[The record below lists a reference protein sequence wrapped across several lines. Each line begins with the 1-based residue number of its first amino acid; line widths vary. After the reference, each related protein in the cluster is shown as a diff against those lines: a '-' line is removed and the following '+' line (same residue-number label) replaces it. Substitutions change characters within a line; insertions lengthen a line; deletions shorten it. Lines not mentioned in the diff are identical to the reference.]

1 MNYVLW
7 FDALRYCGA
16 GEVWSCEVLLGMAL
30 CAAVW
35 KGGLEQSEL
44 RYAAVRSY
52 EPRYCPVKLRESV
65 AKRGKPWAPFFWG
78 DKMSIETYKTIDV
91 EIKGMTPLLM
101 NRLNPES
108 LRAKSRMKTQQY
120 STITDA
126 KNSAYMA
133 IIDGKNQLYIPH
145 EAVYSMMIRTAKGFR
160 VRRIT
165 LSGLLAG
172 TMRIEP
178 EKIPLGT
185 DKYEV
190 DERAVVIVGQRVLKG
205 RAKLPEWKVKF
216 QIVINTRRLP
226 QGIESTLQEVLEDAG
241 IRMGLLDFRPQHL
254 GWFGTF
260 TVTKFEYEGKSETPV
275 VNEAQPSELPPTVP
289 APTKRRGRPPKAQ

>member
-1 MNYVLW
+1 
-7 FDALRYCGA
+7 
-16 GEVWSCEVLLGMAL
+16 
-30 CAAVW
+30 
-35 KGGLEQSEL
+35 
-44 RYAAVRSY
+44 
-52 EPRYCPVKLRESV
+52 
-65 AKRGKPWAPFFWG
+65 
-78 DKMSIETYKTIDV
+78 MSTETYKTIDV
-91 EIKGMTPLLM
+91 EIKGLTPLLM

-108 LRAKSRMKTQQY
+108 LRAKTRMRTQQY

-145 EAVYSMMIRTAKGFR
+145 EAVYSMMIRAARGFR

-190 DERAVVIVGQRVLKG
+190 DERAVVIQNNRVLKG
-205 RAKLPEWKVKF
+205 RAKLQEWKANF
-216 QIVINTRRLP
+216 HIVINTRRLP
-226 QGIESTLQEVLEDAG
+226 EGIEPTLQEVLEDAG

-260 TVTKFEYEGKSETPV
+260 AVTKFEYEGKPKTPTLI
-275 VNEAQPSELPPTVP
+275 NEAQPSELPSITPE
-289 APTKRRGRPPKAQ
+289 PTKRRGRPPKAQ

>member
-1 MNYVLW
+1 MKHSQ
-7 FDALRYCGA
+7 ALR
-16 GEVWSCEVLLGMAL
+16 
-30 CAAVW
+30 AAVW
-35 KGGLEQSEL
+35 KGGLEQSEV
-44 RYAAVRSY
+44 RYTTVRSH
-52 EPRYCPVKLRESV
+52 EPRYCPVKLRDLWRSK
-65 AKRGKPWAPFFWG
+65 ASLGLLFWG
-78 DKMSIETYKTIDV
+78 DKMSMSTETYKTIDV
-91 EIKGMTPLLM
+91 EIKGLTPLLM
-101 NRLNPES
+101 NRLNPEN
-108 LRAKSRMKTQQY
+108 LRAKSRMKSQQY

-205 RAKLPEWKVKF
+205 RAKLPEWKAKF

-260 TVTKFEYEGKSETPV
+260 SVSKFEYEGKPETAPV
-275 VNEAQPSELPPTVP
+275 ENETKPTEVPPITIPP
-289 APTKRRGRPPKAQ
+289 AKRRERPPKQ